1 MAKIYKTDGTKED
14 VFPKENGKFSLEEM
28 QEIVGGY
35 IETIDLPSGMVMVLN
50 EEGKLEGLEKNEVAT
65 EIWKREFPIEDYPDN
80 NDELVVGNVL
90 LTDPEF
96 L

>member
-28 QEIVGGY
+28 QEIVGGCI
-35 IETIDLPSGMVMVLN
+35 IEMIDLPSGMVMVLN

-65 EIWKREFPIEDYPDN
+65 QILKREFPNN

-96 L
+96 IEE